1 MGHVSIINN
10 FVYVPLTSE
19 AAVRRCSVKKTVQK
33 NLVCNFT
40 KKIIWHRQLQVNF
53 ERFVRTVFC
62 FEKFNFVVFFCIISR
77 NNHWKCSVKKAVLK
91 NFANFTGKHLFWS
104 LFLIK
109 LHLTLMLKARKTSP
123 KSRPNII

>member
-19 AAVRRCSVKKTVQK
+19 AVVRRCSVKKTVQE

-40 KKIIWHRQLQVNF
+40 KKIIWHRQFQVNF
-53 ERFVRTVFC
+53 ERFFRTVFY

-77 NNHWKCSVKKAVLK
+77 NNHWRCSVKKAVLK
-91 NFANFTGKHLFWS
+91 NFSNFTGKHLFWS

-109 LHLTLMLKARKTSP
+109 LHLTPMLKARETSP